1 MIQYKSNPK
10 EQIQKVKLVISEQ
23 VDKILDIEGFLIC
36 EDCRHNTLTYEP
48 SRDGA
53 CFCGCH

>member
-10 EQIQKVKLVISEQ
+10 EQIPKVKLGVSEQ
-23 VDKILDIEGFLIC
+23 DTEGFLIC